1 MKRSNKLGQSLM
13 AWLACALFLSV
24 LTGAAHAKEING
36 YYLADDGGTY
46 YIRQLGTKVY
56 WFGEDENGAFANVL
70 AGTISGNKIT
80 ARWWDVPKGKAQ
92 GAGEISLEIR
102 GDGETLVKLSAGGFG
117 AKSWKKG
124 AITTSTVGGIPV
136 PTGFQPIVKSRG
148 AGFLGGEKNLTAAW
162 DANDYAVYYVREMPN
177 GEVVWVAEHRFYDY
191 AQPAF
196 THVFIGKKTGTT
208 ITGEWI
214 DVPKG
219 KTAGNGTLTL
229 EVKDPQELV
238 SKAKT
243 GGFFA
248 STWQRSLPNSL
259 RGFADLHAHPM
270 VNLAFGGKLVHGGPD
285 VGSLLPADSKCQPKV
300 RAKSMEHALGT
311 DNSTHGGHGAF
322 DNTCG
327 DDIRKAVI
335 DSLQEAKKAVVTPDW
350 AKGAPGFQD
359 YPKWNDI
366 THQKMW
372 IDWVRRAYDGGQRV
386 MVALA
391 THNQTFAAALSGPG
405 DGPTDD
411 KGSAD
416 LQIDEI
422 KAFVGRHND
431 FMEVAYSPTDL
442 RRIVASNKM
451 AIVLGLEIDNLGG
464 FDKLP
469 GVNAA
474 IVNAELQRLHNKG
487 VRYVFP
493 VHVID
498 NKFGGTAVYEDAFN
512 LSNYRE
518 SGNFWDIECGKP
530 TDKINYFYKPGG
542 FDAAVM
548 AVKAIKLGVDIARNP
563 PTPPTCKGLGH
574 RNKRGLTPL
583 GEAAIRGLMKL
594 GMLIDIDH
602 MSQHTVDATLKIVE
616 AFPNGGYPVVSGH
629 TSLRGNGG
637 NENSRTPEQ
646 LARIGKLGGM
656 FGLGSD
662 QVGAQEFL
670 KDYLTA
676 SNQIGAGRVSLGTDL
691 NGLVKGPQPRKGA
704 DIYNAVFPLSRSA
717 DKKWDY
723 RTEGVA
729 HYGMMADFLRDIF
742 SLPNG
747 TQVEDQIMKN
757 AEFFAQMW
765 EKAVAQSKV
774 PQA

>member
-1 MKRSNKLGQSLM
+1 MKRSNHLGQRFVL
-13 AWLACALFLSV
+13 WLAGALFVSV
-24 LTGAAHAKEING
+24 LTGASYAKELNG
-36 YYLADDGGTY
+36 YYSADDGGTY
-46 YIRQLGTKVY
+46 YLRQVGAKVY
-56 WFGEDENGAFANVL
+56 WYGEDENGAFANVL

-92 GAGEISLEIR
+92 GSGEITLEIR
-102 GDGETLVKLSAGGFG
+102 GDGESLVKTSTGPFG
-117 AKSWKKG
+117 AKTWKKG
-124 AITTSTVGGIPV
+124 AITMTTIGGVPV
-136 PTGFQPIVKSRG
+136 PTGFQPVVKSRG
-148 AGFLGGEKNLTAAW
+148 AAYLGGANNLTAAW
-162 DANDYAVYYVREMPN
+162 DANDYAVYYVRELPS
-177 GEVVWVAEHRFYDY
+177 GEVIWFAEHRFYDY
-191 AQPAF
+191 SQPAF

-219 KTAGNGTLTL
+219 KTSGNGTLTL
-229 EVKDPQELV
+229 EIKDAQELT

-248 STWQRSLPNSL
+248 SQWQRSLPNSL
-259 RGFADLHAHPM
+259 RGFADLHTHPM
-270 VNLAFGGKLVHGGPD
+270 VNLGFGGKLIHGAPD

-300 RAKSMEHALGT
+300 RAKNMEHALGT

-327 DDIRKAVI
+327 DNIRKAVI
-335 DSLQEAKKAVVTPDW
+335 DTFQEQKKAVVTPDW
-350 AKGAPGFQD
+350 AKGAPSFTD

-372 IDWVRRAYDGGQRV
+372 VDWIRRAYDGGQRV

-391 THNQTFAAALSGPG
+391 THNQTFAAAISGPG
-405 DGPTDD
+405 DGPTTDRE
-411 KGSAD
+411 SAD

-422 KAFVGRHND
+422 KAFVARHHD
-431 FMEVAYSPTDL
+431 FMEVALTPADL

-451 AIVLGLEIDNLGG
+451 AIVLGLEIDNLGS

-469 GVNAA
+469 ANPVL
-474 IVNAELQRLHNKG
+474 VDVELKRLVAKG

-498 NKFGGTAVYEDAFN
+498 NKFGGTAIYEDAFN

-518 SGNFWDIECGKP
+518 SGNFWDIECGKAA
-530 TDKINYFYKPGG
+530 DKINYTYKPGG
-542 FDAAVM
+542 FDFAVA

-563 PTPPTCKGLGH
+563 PTPPTCNGLGH

-583 GEAAIRGLMKL
+583 GESALKSMMRLGL
-594 GMLIDIDH
+594 LIDIDH
-602 MSQHTVDATLKIVE
+602 MSQHTVEATLKLAE
-616 AFPNGGYPVVSGH
+616 AVPGGGYPVVSGH

-637 NENSRTPEQ
+637 NENMRTAEQ
-646 LARIGKLGGM
+646 LERISKLGGM
-656 FGLGSD
+656 FGLGSEE
-662 QVGAQEFL
+662 VSAPEYL
-670 KDYLTA
+670 KTYVQATA
-676 SNQIGAGRVSLGTDL
+676 KMGAGRVSLGTDL
-691 NGLVKGPQPRKGA
+691 NGLVKAPPPRKGA
-704 DIYNAVFPLSRSA
+704 EIYNAVFPLSRSG

-729 HYGMMADFLRDIF
+729 HYGMIADYLRDVF
-742 SLPNG
+742 SLPG
-747 TQVEDQIMKN
+747 GAQVEAQLMQN
-757 AEFFAQMW
+757 AEFFARMW
-765 EKAVAQSKV
+765 EKAVAQSKA